1 MKRIFPI
8 ILLSCFLFACHPE
21 EKAPSLFDTSVEVVC
36 VYTPRGIGDN
46 FSAEL
51 IYKAVLRTTDSL
63 NIAYRSIFPITFEE
77 GADSIAQLV
86 SRDKE
91 GCKRLIMATAPEYS
105 YYLQPLAEEGE
116 ITDSDSTK
124 LLVLDGTFTHRDVY
138 TAHLPYYGMM
148 YQAGYLASK
157 MADVDGVKIYIANT
171 NYLYLRE
178 GMDGFI
184 DGFTKERNH
193 TIDIYDISMFGGYG
207 CIALY
212 REEWSSR

>member
-8 ILLSCFLFACHPE
+8 ILLSCLLFACHPE

-63 NIAYRSIFPITFEE
+63 NIAYRSI
-77 GADSIAQLV
+77 
-86 SRDKE
+86 
-91 GCKRLIMATAPEYS
+91 
-105 YYLQPLAEEGE
+105 
-116 ITDSDSTK
+116 
-124 LLVLDGTFTHRDVY
+124 
-138 TAHLPYYGMM
+138 
-148 YQAGYLASK
+148 
-157 MADVDGVKIYIANT
+157 
-171 NYLYLRE
+171 YLYLRE

-207 CIALY
+207 CTALY